1 MSGKMKITKTQLNK
15 IIKEEYQ
22 KVLTEF
28 EGFENTRVPAGGAP
42 AQKKKEPVPAPG
54 GLSQTR
60 IVPEKEPAAAAEK
73 GGPNPEALKAA
84 TTKAAALTAKLHQ
97 ILQAIQGSLKEARID
112 FSDLIIQ
119 AGDLNEGIL
128 AAYNDV
134 CEGVRSKTSGP
145 IKVNW
150 IQEEQKYLVVDGLHR
165 IVEFI
170 EKGKSSCMC
179 EINWTLGQDKWKLPS
194 KNERFKNFSLK
205 ELKTLRKKCRK

>member
-1 MSGKMKITKTQLNK
+1 MKITQSQLK
-15 IIKEEYQ
+15 QIIKEEYQ

-42 AQKKKEPVPAPG
+42 AQKKEPEPAAG
-54 GLSQTR
+54 GFSQTR
-60 IVPEKEPAAAAEK
+60 IVPEKEPAAEK

-84 TTKAAALTAKLHQ
+84 TTKAAALTAKLGQ

-119 AGDLNEGIL
+119 TGDLNEGIL

-170 EKGKSSCMC
+170 EKGMSSCMC
-179 EINWTLGQDKWKLPS
+179 EINWTIGQDKWKLPS

-205 ELKTLRKKCRK
+205 ELKTLKTLRMRYRK